1 MAEKDVM
8 NTKNSFVDSIRES
21 VLEFRRKYTL
31 GRCRE
36 AYPDTTLTT
45 ITSGTKDT
53 FTAEVA
59 LKLSQKVCSMTA
71 SGLLY
76 YQVLGNTLLV
86 YKSREF
92 LKVARSFKNGVR
104 VRYHDPEHSSL
115 DYEAYISKDG
125 INYKD
130 GFAMVNLYD
139 CVDPIDWGEVMAIY
153 CRPVEEGG
161 K

>member
-1 MAEKDVM
+1 M
-8 NTKNSFVDSIRES
+8 NTKNGFVDSIRES
-21 VLEFRRKYTL
+21 MLEFKRQYRL
-31 GRCRE
+31 RRCRE
-36 AYPDTTLTT
+36 VYPDTTLTT
-45 ITSGTKDT
+45 ITSETKDT
-53 FTAEVA
+53 FTAELA

-76 YQVLGNTLLV
+76 YEVLGKTLLV

-92 LKVARSFKNGVR
+92 LEVARNFKKGTR
-104 VRYHDPEHSSL
+104 VRYHDPEYSSIN
-115 DYEAYISKDG
+115 YEAYISKDG

-130 GFAMVNLYD
+130 GFAMVNLHD

-153 CRPVEEGG
+153 CRPVEEDG

>member
-1 MAEKDVM
+1 M
-8 NTKNSFVDSIRES
+8 
-21 VLEFRRKYTL
+21 LEFKRQYRL

-36 AYPDTTLTT
+36 AYPDTTVTT
-45 ITSGTKDT
+45 ITSETKDT

-59 LKLSQKVCSMTA
+59 LELSKKVCSMTN

-76 YQVLGNTLLV
+76 YEVLGKTLLV

-92 LKVARSFKNGVR
+92 LEVARSFKKGTR
-104 VRYHDPEHSSL
+104 VRYHDPGHSSIN
-115 DYEAYISKDG
+115 YEAYISKDG

-130 GFAMVNLYD
+130 GFAMISLYD

-153 CRPVEEGG
+153 CHPVEEG

>member
-8 NTKNSFVDSIRES
+8 NTKNSSVDSIRES
-21 VLEFRRKYTL
+21 ALEFKCQYRL
-31 GRCRE
+31 NRCRE

-45 ITSGTKDT
+45 ITSQAKDT

-71 SGLLY
+71 RELLY
-76 YQVLGNTLLV
+76 YEVLGKTLLV

-153 CRPVEEGG
+153 CRPVEEEG

>member
-1 MAEKDVM
+1 M
-8 NTKNSFVDSIRES
+8 NTKNSSVDSIREYA
-21 VLEFRRKYTL
+21 LEFKRQYRL
-31 GRCRE
+31 DRCRE
-36 AYPDTTLTT
+36 AYPDTTVTT
-45 ITSGTKDT
+45 ITSEIKDT

-76 YQVLGNTLLV
+76 YQVLGKTLLV

-92 LKVARSFKNGVR
+92 LEVARSFKKGVR
-104 VRYHDPEHSSL
+104 VRYHDPERSSINF
-115 DYEAYISKDG
+115 EAFISKDG

-153 CRPVEEGG
+153 CRPVGED
-161 K
+161 KK

>member
-1 MAEKDVM
+1 MVKKDVM
-8 NTKNSFVDSIRES
+8 NTKNSSVDSIRES
-21 VLEFRRKYTL
+21 VLEFRRQYSL
-31 GRCRE
+31 NMCRE

-45 ITSGTKDT
+45 ITSETKDA

-76 YQVLGNTLLV
+76 YQVLGKTLLV

-92 LKVARSFKNGVR
+92 LEVSGSFKKGVR
-104 VRYHDPEHSSL
+104 VRYRDPEYSSIN
-115 DYEAYISKDG
+115 YEAYISKDG

-130 GFAMVNLYD
+130 GFAMVNLCD
-139 CVDPIDWGEVMAIY
+139 CVDPINWGEVMAIY
-153 CRPVEEGG
+153 CRPVEEEG